1 MKVAELQPGML
12 IQPVEGMQWV
22 KRQSTLCVEPM
33 GRNMF
38 RGYMYPREELGATV
52 AMYIDNVPYAQREI
66 VPDLEGTWGARV
78 VIVEGSLMAVD
89 QSAWHRIESV
99 PK

>member
-33 GRNMF
+33 RSSM
-38 RGYMYPREELGATV
+38 RTSIAREELGATV

-66 VPDLEGTWGARV
+66 VPDLEGAWGARV